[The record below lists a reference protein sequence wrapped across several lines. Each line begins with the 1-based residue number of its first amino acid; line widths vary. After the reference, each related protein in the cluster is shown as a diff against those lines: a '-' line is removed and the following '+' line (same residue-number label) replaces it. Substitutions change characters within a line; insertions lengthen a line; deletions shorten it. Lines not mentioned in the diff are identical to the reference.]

1 MSDLADNHVQDTG
14 IPGFSTTPPTYVPNY
29 DDNNTFVDYY
39 FLVYQAQYP
48 LIHEATFRAQW
59 NDIVPK
65 PALRE

>member
-1 MSDLADNHVQDTG
+1 MFDLANNRAEDTA
-14 IPGFSTTPPTYVPNY
+14 TTNLPAMPATYIPNY
-29 DDNNTFVDYY
+29 DDNNAFVDYY
-39 FLVYQAQYP
+39 FVVYQAQYP

>member
-1 MSDLADNHVQDTG
+1 MA
-14 IPGFSTTPPTYVPNY
+14 YVPNY
-29 DDNNTFVDYY
+29 DDSNTFVDYY
-39 FLVYQAQYP
+39 FVVYQAQYP